1 MSNFSKTRFASLGS
15 LYRANEFALTVA
27 QFISSTYLS
36 QYHHPIHLFNAMSY
50 QLILNTC
57 PDFTTA
63 EQLATQIVANKLAAC
78 VNILPNLTSI
88 YQWQGQVESAQEHL
102 LLIKA
107 PCDQYA
113 AIESYIAEHHPYDVP
128 EIIAFSIEKGSPEY
142 LQWITSCTTLK

>member
-1 MSNFSKTRFASLGS
+1 
-15 LYRANEFALTVA
+15 
-27 QFISSTYLS
+27 
-36 QYHHPIHLFNAMSY
+36 MSY

-63 EQLATQIVANKLAAC
+63 EQLATQIVANNLAAC

-88 YQWQGQVESAQEHL
+88 YHWQGKIERAQEHL

-107 PCDQYA
+107 PCQQYD
-113 AIESYIAEHHPYDVP
+113 AIELFLAERHPYDVP
-128 EIIAFSIEKGSPEY
+128 EIIAFSIEKGLPEY

>member
-1 MSNFSKTRFASLGS
+1 
-15 LYRANEFALTVA
+15 
-27 QFISSTYLS
+27 
-36 QYHHPIHLFNAMSY
+36 MSY

-63 EQLATQIVANKLAAC
+63 EQLATQIVANNLAAC

-88 YQWQGQVESAQEHL
+88 YHWQGKVERAQEHL

-107 PCDQYA
+107 PCQQYD
-113 AIESYIAEHHPYDVP
+113 AIERFLAEHHPYDVP
-128 EIIAFSIEKGSPEY
+128 EIIAFSIEKGLPEY